1 MSIDIIEAKFEN
13 TETNKLGKIYAEV
26 RMWGFPWSRT
36 AIVNHTNNP
45 FWKEEFLTDLPIST
59 QMVHILIKNV
69 LLMIHL
75 IQLVIN

>member
-1 MSIDIIEAKFEN
+1 MNQNLFITLNILNYMIFQSKFPSIEKMSIDIIEAKFEN

-45 FWKEEFLTDLPIST
+45 FWKKSF
-59 QMVHILIKNV
+59 
-69 LLMIHL
+69 
-75 IQLVIN
+75 